1 MKSSLSIFG
10 TRYRIKY
17 VDTVEVEDGQPYR
30 FGQTDTIKKIIE
42 VATKDYDGRDLTSDE
57 IEVSFF
63 HELMH
68 AVFFEGQYL
77 SQNEDEPLVEWCAKC
92 FRSLRKQGVI

>member
-1 MKSSLSIFG
+1 MKSSFSIFG
-10 TRYRIKY
+10 TRYRVKY
-17 VDTVEVEDGQPYR
+17 VDKVDVEEGQPYR
-30 FGQTDTIKKIIE
+30 FGETDTIKKVIE
-42 VATKDYDGRDLTSDE
+42 VSTKDYEGRDLTAEE

-77 SQNEDEPLVEWCAKC
+77 NQNEDEPLVEWCAKC
-92 FRSLRKQGVI
+92 VRSLRKQGII